1 MLSSHF
7 NNLKLMNINKNE
19 FLFLPLG
26 GVGRIG
32 MNVSLY
38 HYQGKWIMIDLGI
51 GFADETMPG
60 VELLIADV
68 DFIAQRKKDLL
79 GIIITH
85 AHEDHCGAVPHLWE
99 ELECPIYTTKFTV
112 NFLKE
117 KLKEFRLEG
126 IVPLKEV
133 DINGSINLGPFTVEF
148 INVTHSIPEANSI
161 LISTEAGSALHTGD
175 WKFDPKPVVGLI
187 SNIERLKEIGDKGD
201 LLAAICDSTN
211 ILSKHDPESESE
223 IYDNIYNIIKR
234 SKKLIAVSL
243 FASNV
248 ARIETIAKAAQ
259 ALNRKVILLGR
270 SLWRIVKV
278 AQDSGYLTDSPEFLE
293 AKEAVNFP
301 REKLVLL
308 CTGCQGEP
316 LAATSRLANKSHQAF
331 KMQQG
336 DTMIFSSKI
345 IPGNETR
352 AHNMLNAF
360 IEMGVEVI
368 TEKTENVH
376 ASGHPVKA
384 ELREMY
390 SLIKP
395 KIAIPVHGEYIHTD
409 AHVKFAKECG
419 VKKAIMIAPGDIV
432 NLENGEKVSSIDVD
446 YFGIDGTLLRHPEC
460 SIIKMRER
468 MRDAG
473 VIVVTAIVNKKNK
486 LLAKPK
492 VFAPGVFEAQED
504 AAIMQKI
511 IEKVE
516 SAFSPQPIKKIRNK
530 IESSIFSILKEYLLK
545 RPIIEVQIEQV

>member
-1 MLSSHF
+1 
-7 NNLKLMNINKNE
+7 MNINKNE

-60 VELLIADV
+60 VDLLIVDV
-68 DFIAQRKKDLL
+68 DFIARRKKDLL

-99 ELECPIYTTKFTV
+99 KLECPIFATKFTV
-112 NFLKE
+112 NFLE
-117 KLKEFRLEG
+117 AKLKEFRLEG
-126 IVPLKEV
+126 TVPIKKI
-133 DINGSINLGPFTVEF
+133 DINGTTNLGPFTVEF
-148 INVTHSIPEANSI
+148 INITHSVPETNSI
-161 LISTEAGSALHTGD
+161 LISTEVGSALHTGD
-175 WKFDPKPVVGLI
+175 WKLDPKPVVGLT
-187 SNIERLKEIGDKGD
+187 SNIRRLKEIGDKGD

-211 ILSKHDPESESE
+211 ILSKHNPESEGD
-223 IYDNIYNIIKR
+223 IYNNIYNIIKR
-234 SKKLIAVSL
+234 SKKLVAVSL

-248 ARIETIAKAAQ
+248 ARIETISQAART
-259 ALNRKVILLGR
+259 LNRKVVLLGR

-278 AQDSGYLTDSPEFLE
+278 AQESGYLTDSPEFLE
-293 AKEAVNFP
+293 AKDAVCLP
-301 REKLVLL
+301 REDLVLI

-316 LAATSRLANKSHQAF
+316 LAATSRLAAKNHQAF

-336 DTMIFSSKI
+336 DTVIFSSKI

-360 IEMGVEVI
+360 IEMGVEVV
-368 TEKTENVH
+368 TEKTEHVH
-376 ASGHPVKA
+376 ASGHPTRE
-384 ELREMY
+384 ELKEMY

-395 KIAIPVHGEYIHTD
+395 KISIPVHGEYIHTH
-409 AHVKFAKECG
+409 AHAKFAEECG
-419 VKKAIMIAPGDIV
+419 VEKAIMIKPGDIV
-432 NLENGEKVSSIDVD
+432 NLENGEKVDLVDVE
-446 YFGIDGTLLRHPEC
+446 YFGIDGTFLRHPE
-460 SIIKMRER
+460 SNVIKMRQR
-468 MRDAG
+468 MREAG
-473 VIVVTAIVNKKNK
+473 VIIVTAVVDKRNK

-492 VFAPGVFEAQED
+492 VFAPGVFEASED
-504 AAIMQKI
+504 TSIMQKI

-516 SAFSPQPIKKIRNK
+516 SAFSLQQTKRIKNK
-530 IESSIFSILKEYLLK
+530 IENSIFSLLKEYLLK

>member
-1 MLSSHF
+1 
-7 NNLKLMNINKNE
+7 MNINKNE

-38 HYQGKWIMIDLGI
+38 HYQGKWIMIDLGV

-99 ELECPIYTTKFTV
+99 ELQCPIYTTKFTV
-112 NFLKE
+112 NFLRE
-117 KLKEFRLEG
+117 KLKEFRLEDT
-126 IVPLKEV
+126 VPVKEV
-133 DINGSINLGPFTVEF
+133 DINGSTNLGPFTVEF
-148 INVTHSIPEANSI
+148 INITHSIPEANSI
-161 LISTEAGSALHTGD
+161 LISTEMGSALHTGD
-175 WKFDPKPVVGLI
+175 WEFDPKPVVGLT

-211 ILSKHDPESESE
+211 ILSKHHPESEGE
-223 IYDNIYNIIKR
+223 IYNNIYNIIKR
-234 SKKLIAVSL
+234 SKKLVAVSL

-248 ARIETIAKAAQ
+248 ARIETISQAAK
-259 ALNRKVILLGR
+259 ALNRKVVLLGR

-278 AQDSGYLTDSPEFLE
+278 AQDSGYLTDSPQFLE

-360 IEMGVEVI
+360 I
-368 TEKTENVH
+368 
-376 ASGHPVKA
+376 
-384 ELREMY
+384 
-390 SLIKP
+390 
-395 KIAIPVHGEYIHTD
+395 
-409 AHVKFAKECG
+409 
-419 VKKAIMIAPGDIV
+419 
-432 NLENGEKVSSIDVD
+432 
-446 YFGIDGTLLRHPEC
+446 
-460 SIIKMRER
+460 
-468 MRDAG
+468 
-473 VIVVTAIVNKKNK
+473 
-486 LLAKPK
+486 
-492 VFAPGVFEAQED
+492 
-504 AAIMQKI
+504 
-511 IEKVE
+511 
-516 SAFSPQPIKKIRNK
+516 
-530 IESSIFSILKEYLLK
+530 
-545 RPIIEVQIEQV
+545 

>member
-1 MLSSHF
+1 
-7 NNLKLMNINKNE
+7 MNINKNE

-60 VELLIADV
+60 IELLIADV
-68 DFIAQRKKDLL
+68 DFIAQRRKDLL

-85 AHEDHCGAVPHLWE
+85 AHEDHCGAVPYLWE
-99 ELECPIYTTKFTV
+99 ELQCPIYTTKFTV

-126 IVPLKEV
+126 MVPVEEV
-133 DINGSINLGPFTVEF
+133 DINGNINLGPFAIEF
-148 INVTHSIPEANSI
+148 INITHSIPEAHSI
-161 LISTEAGSALHTGD
+161 LISTDVGSTLHTGD
-175 WKFDPKPVVGLI
+175 WKFDPKPVVGLT
-187 SNIERLKEIGDKGD
+187 SNINRLKEIGTKGD

-211 ILSKHDPESESE
+211 ILSKHDPESEGE
-223 IYDNIYNIIKR
+223 IYNNIYNIIKR
-234 SKKLIAVSL
+234 SKKLVAVSL

-248 ARIETIAKAAQ
+248 ARIETISQAAR
-259 ALNRKVILLGR
+259 ALGRKVVLLGR

-278 AQDSGYLTDSPEFLE
+278 AQDSGYLTDSAQFLE
-293 AKEAVNFP
+293 AKDAADLP
-301 REKLVLL
+301 KEKLLL
-308 CTGCQGEP
+308 ICTGCQGEP
-316 LAATSRLANKSHQAF
+316 MAATSRLANKSHQAF

-368 TEKTENVH
+368 TEKTEHIH
-376 ASGHPVKA
+376 ASGHPVRA

-390 SLIKP
+390 SLTKP
-395 KIAIPVHGEYIHTD
+395 KMSIPVHGEYIHTH
-409 AHVKFAKECG
+409 AHAKFAKECG
-419 VKKAIMIAPGDIV
+419 VEKSVMIAPGDII
-432 NLENGEKVSSIDVD
+432 NLENGEKVDSIDVD
-446 YFGIDGTLLRHPEC
+446 YFGIDGMLLRHPEG
-460 SIIKMRER
+460 SVIKTRRR
-468 MRDAG
+468 MKDAG
-473 VIVVTAIVNKKNK
+473 AIVVTAVVNKRNK

-492 VFAPGVFEAQED
+492 IFAPGVFEALED
-504 AAIMQKI
+504 ASI
-511 IEKVE
+511 IQRIIKTVE
-516 SAFSPQPIKKIRNK
+516 SAFSLQSTKKIKDK

>member
-1 MLSSHF
+1 
-7 NNLKLMNINKNE
+7 MNINKNE

-60 VELLIADV
+60 VDLLIADV

-99 ELECPIYTTKFTV
+99 ELQCPIFTTKFTV

-117 KLKEFRLEG
+117 KLKEFRLDG
-126 IVPLKEV
+126 KVPVKEV
-133 DINGSINLGPFTVEF
+133 DINGTIDLGPFTVEF
-148 INVTHSIPEANSI
+148 INVTHSVPEANSI
-161 LISTEAGSALHTGD
+161 LITTEVGSALHTGD
-175 WKFDPKPVVGLI
+175 WKFDPDPVVGLT
-187 SNIERLKEIGDKGD
+187 SNIKRLKEIGDKGY

-211 ILSKHDPESESE
+211 VLSKHHPESEGGV
-223 IYDNIYNIIKR
+223 YNNIYNIINR
-234 SKKLIAVSL
+234 SKKLVAVSL

-259 ALNRKVILLGR
+259 ALDRKVVLLGR

-278 AQDSGYLTDSPEFLE
+278 AQESGYLSDSPEFLE
-293 AKEAVNFP
+293 AKQAENYP
-301 REKLVLL
+301 RDKLVLL

-316 LAATSRLANKSHQAF
+316 LAATAKLANKSHQAF

-352 AHNMLNAF
+352 AHNMLNDF
-360 IEMGVEVI
+360 VEMGVEVV
-368 TEKTENVH
+368 TEKTEHVH
-376 ASGHPVKA
+376 ASGHPTRE
-384 ELREMY
+384 ELKEMY

-395 KIAIPVHGEYIHTD
+395 RMSIPVHGEYIHTQ

-419 VKKAIMIAPGDIV
+419 VPKAIMIAPGDAV
-432 NLENGEKVSSIDVD
+432 NLENGEIVDSIDVE
-446 YFGIDGTLLRHPEC
+446 YFGIDGLFLRPPE
-460 SIIKMRER
+460 SSVIKMRTR

-473 VIVVTAIVNKKNK
+473 VIVVTAIVDKKNK
-486 LLAKPK
+486 LLARPK
-492 VFAPGVFEAQED
+492 VFAPGVFEILED
-504 AAIMQKI
+504 TAIIKQI
-511 IEKVE
+511 IKKVE
-516 SAFSPQPIKKIRNK
+516 SAFNLQQTKKIKSK

-545 RPIIEVQIEQV
+545 RPIVEVQIEQV

>member
-1 MLSSHF
+1 
-7 NNLKLMNINKNE
+7 
-19 FLFLPLG
+19 
-26 GVGRIG
+26 
-32 MNVSLY
+32 
-38 HYQGKWIMIDLGI
+38 MIDLGI

-85 AHEDHCGAVPHLWE
+85 AHEDHCGAVPHLCE
-99 ELECPIYTTKFTV
+99 DLQCPIYTTKFTV

-126 IVPLKEV
+126 VVPVKEV

-234 SKKLIAVSL
+234 SKKLVAVSL

-248 ARIETIAKAAQ
+248 ARIQTISQAAK
-259 ALNRKVILLGR
+259 ALNRKVVLLGR

-316 LAATSRLANKSHQAF
+316 LAATARLASKSHQAF

-352 AHNMLNAF
+352 AHNTLNAF

-395 KIAIPVHGEYIHTD
+395 KMSIPVHGEYIHTD

-446 YFGIDGTLLRHPEC
+446 YFGIDGMLLRHPEC
-460 SIIKMRER
+460 SVIKMRER

-473 VIVVTAIVNKKNK
+473 AIVVTAVVNKKNK

-492 VFAPGVFEAQED
+492 VFAPGVFEAQKD

-511 IEKVE
+511 IKKVE
-516 SAFSPQPIKKIRNK
+516 SAFDSQPIKKIRNK

>member
-1 MLSSHF
+1 
-7 NNLKLMNINKNE
+7 MNINKNE

-60 VELLIADV
+60 IELLIADV
-68 DFIAQRKKDLL
+68 NFIAQRKQDLL

-85 AHEDHCGAVPHLWE
+85 AHEDHCGAVPYLWE
-99 ELECPIYTTKFTV
+99 ELQCPVYTTKFTV

-117 KLKEFRLEG
+117 KLREFRLEG
-126 IVPLKEV
+126 MVPVKEV
-133 DINGSINLGPFTVEF
+133 DINGSINLDPFTVEF
-148 INVTHSIPEANSI
+148 INVTHSIPEAHSI
-161 LISTEAGSALHTGD
+161 LVSTDVGSALHTGD
-175 WKFDPKPVVGLI
+175 WKFDPKPVVGLT
-187 SNIERLKEIGDKGD
+187 SNISRLKEIGDKGD

-211 ILSKHDPESESE
+211 ILSKHNPESEGE
-223 IYDNIYNIIKR
+223 IYNNIYNIIRR
-234 SKKLIAVSL
+234 SKKLVAVSL

-248 ARIETIAKAAQ
+248 ARIETISQAAKA
-259 ALNRKVILLGR
+259 LGRKVVLLGR

-278 AQDSGYLTDSPEFLE
+278 AQDSGYLTNSVEFCE
-293 AKEAVNFP
+293 AKDVADLP
-301 REKLVLL
+301 REKLLL
-308 CTGCQGEP
+308 ICTGCQGEP
-316 LAATSRLANKSHQAF
+316 MAATSKLANKNHHAF

-336 DTMIFSSKI
+336 DTIIFSSKI

-352 AHNMLNAF
+352 AHSMFNAF

-368 TEKTENVH
+368 IDKMEHVH

-384 ELREMY
+384 ELKEMY

-395 KIAIPVHGEYIHTD
+395 RMSIPVHGEYIHTH

-419 VKKAIMIAPGDIV
+419 VEKAIMIAPGDIV
-432 NLENGEKVSSIDVD
+432 NLESGEKVDSIDVD
-446 YFGIDGTLLRHPEC
+446 YFGVDGMLLRYPE
-460 SIIKMRER
+460 SGVIKMRKK

-473 VIVVTAIVNKKNK
+473 AVVVTAIVNKKNK

-492 VFAPGVFEAQED
+492 VFAPGVFEASED
-504 AAIMQKI
+504 AAIIQRI
-511 IEKVE
+511 IKTVE
-516 SAFSPQPIKKIRNK
+516 SAFSLQSTKKIRNK